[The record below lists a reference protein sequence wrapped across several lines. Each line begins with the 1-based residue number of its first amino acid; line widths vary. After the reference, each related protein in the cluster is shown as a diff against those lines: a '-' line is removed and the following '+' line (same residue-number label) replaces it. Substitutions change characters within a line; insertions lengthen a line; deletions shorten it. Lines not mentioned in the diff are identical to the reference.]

1 MFSYILSGPTQR
13 NERLERKTGTRTSF
27 CVASSHTLSAR
38 ALSVPIFTYLSE
50 YAFSTFVKYDV
61 TCHARIEETKS
72 MQDMTRLF
80 RGLF

>member
-1 MFSYILSGPTQR
+1 VAQL
-13 NERLERKTGTRTSF
+13 NEMSDLDERREREPVFVWLRAT
-27 CVASSHTLSAR
+27 HYQHAR
-38 ALSVPIFTYLSE
+38 CHFLYLLIYLSE

-80 RGLF
+80 WGLF